1 MTQAFAA
8 HTQDRQFCAI
18 GSVKSNIGHAESA
31 TGIAGLSKILLQM
44 KHGQLVPSLHAE
56 VLNRHIDFASTPFT
70 VQQTLAEWKRPPK
83 GPRRAGLSSF
93 GAGGAN
99 AHVVIEEY
107 IPVREEKIQV
117 SLPPGPHLI
126 VLSAQSEG
134 QLLEQVK
141 RLLSA
146 VTEAGWTDRDLVDIA
161 YTLQVGREAMDERLA
176 VAVTSIADLRDKLT
190 DIIAQKTDIADCY
203 RGEVKTHQRAMSV
216 LRADEDMAATL
227 EAWQQ
232 KGKYDKL
239 LKLWVKGMDVDWERL
254 YSGSKPRR
262 ISLPTYPFAR
272 ERYWIPVEEREG
284 QGIREAIHPL
294 LHRNTSDLYEQ
305 RFSTRFTGEEP
316 FLSDHVVRGQ
326 RMLSGS
332 AHLEMARA
340 AVFQGVGEWPGE
352 RESLRLQQVSWMR
365 PLIVEDEPVEVHMGL
380 VVERG

>member
-1 MTQAFAA
+1 M
-8 HTQDRQFCAI
+8 
-18 GSVKSNIGHAESA
+18 
-31 TGIAGLSKILLQM
+31 
-44 KHGQLVPSLHAE
+44 
-56 VLNRHIDFASTPFT
+56 
-70 VQQTLAEWKRPPK
+70 
-83 GPRRAGLSSF
+83 
-93 GAGGAN
+93 
-99 AHVVIEEY
+99 
-107 IPVREEKIQV
+107 
-117 SLPPGPHLI
+117 
-126 VLSAQSEG
+126 
-134 QLLEQVK
+134 EQVK

-146 VTEAGWTDRDLVDIA
+146 VTGAGWTDRDLVDIA

-190 DIIAQKTDIADCY
+190 DIIAQKTDIADRY

-239 LKLWVKGMDVDWERL
+239 LKLWVKGMDVDWARL

-332 AHLEMARA
+332 AHLEMARGPSSRSGRMA
-340 AVFQGVGEWPGE
+340 G
-352 RESLRLQQVSWMR
+352 
-365 PLIVEDEPVEVHMGL
+365 
-380 VVERG
+380 